1 MSAVNCQPSAY
12 SRQSSAYLK
21 DVCLVPPSFA
31 TMPRQCEDCARTFA
45 HRQSL
50 FRHKK
55 KCKGS
60 SVHVPMPASY
70 RKVSSDNNNSNLQ
83 HIFKAIEEADDKA
96 SPDTDDDSVNDHKM
110 DEHSDA
116 SSNESDHLN
125 SDDDEKDNY
134 GLWESFVMAC
144 RRGDKDIFEKLEG
157 IIPLF
162 KWSESDELFQK
173 LMKDVHSSIH
183 DGFCL
188 KDSFNIAVYA
198 NKDAI
203 VEAVNCGDQ
212 DDFWS
217 ALDRAERDLPPGC
230 KWLTGEDCHCREC
243 FGHSLL
249 TRVRRFVEIF
259 YGMTVDDTMKK
270 ILKSEKEGVSVQRSI
285 EQYKKQILEQYEQ
298 ARSLIDACNI
308 VNDPNRPKFKLQ

>member
-1 MSAVNCQPSAY
+1 MSAV

-217 ALDRAERDLPPGC
+217 ALDRADRDLPPGC

>member
-1 MSAVNCQPSAY
+1 MSAV

-31 TMPRQCEDCARTFA
+31 TMPRQCEDCAKTFA

-60 SVHVPMPASY
+60 SVHVSMPASY
-70 RKVSSDNNNSNLQ
+70 RKVSSDNDNSKLQ

-217 ALDRAERDLPPGC
+217 ALDRADRDLPPGC

-308 VNDPNRPKFKLQ
+308 VNDSNRPKFSCSDEDN

>member
-1 MSAVNCQPSAY
+1 MV
-12 SRQSSAYLK
+12 R
-21 DVCLVPPSFA
+21 
-31 TMPRQCEDCARTFA
+31 RTCDGCGGIYA
-45 HRQSL
+45 SRQSL
-50 FRHKK
+50 FQHRKRCGKGVHTATPPLVLHTGKTTKESKRAKIHRILDQAADDLKK
-55 KCKGS
+55 PSDLQTREEK
-60 SVHVPMPASY
+60 
-70 RKVSSDNNNSNLQ
+70 RDESSD
-83 HIFKAIEEADDKA
+83 
-96 SPDTDDDSVNDHKM
+96 
-110 DEHSDA
+110 SDA

-134 GLWESFVMAC
+134 GLWESFVMGC

-230 KWLTGEDCHCREC
+230 KWLTGEECHCREC

-308 VNDPNRPKFKLQ
+308 VNDPNRPKFSCSDEDN

>member
-1 MSAVNCQPSAY
+1 MSS
-12 SRQSSAYLK
+12 
-21 DVCLVPPSFA
+21 SFA
-31 TMPRQCEDCARTFA
+31 TMPRQCEDCAKTFV

-60 SVHVPMPASY
+60 SVHVPMPTSY
-70 RKVSSDNNNSNLQ
+70 RKVSSDNHNSKLEHVFKSIECADDDLKKPSNLQ
-83 HIFKAIEEADDKA
+83 TREEKREESSD
-96 SPDTDDDSVNDHKM
+96 
-110 DEHSDA
+110 SDA
-116 SSNESDHLN
+116 SSNESEHLN
-125 SDDDEKDNY
+125 SDDDGEDNY
-134 GLWESFVMAC
+134 GLWEGFVMAC

-162 KWSESDELFQK
+162 KWSERDELFQK

-183 DGFCL
+183 DGYCL
-188 KDSFNIAVYA
+188 ADSFNIAVYS

-203 VEAVNCGDQ
+203 VEAVNCGDK

-217 ALDRAERDLPPGC
+217 ALDRAERDLPPEC

-243 FGHSLL
+243 FGHSLF
-249 TRVRRFVEIF
+249 TKVRRFVETF
-259 YGMTVDDTMKK
+259 YGMTVDDTMQK
-270 ILKSEKEGVSVQRSI
+270 ILRREEEGSPLQKSLERYKE
-285 EQYKKQILEQYEQ
+285 EILEKYEQ

-308 VNDPNRPKFKLQ
+308 VNNPNRPKFACSDEDD